1 MKSVS
6 EILLNKNTQ
15 LSILN
20 LTKENS
26 EEQYNY
32 HNTND
37 ILVST
42 RVLQFI
48 TTYGNTLF
56 VTEGLSCLN
65 KEETTNDSK
74 IEEYLSSVE
83 EVINNFFSIPDI
95 EEITIS
101 ERGNLIGYEIAKKYL
116 NKTYNLSKY
125 FELINNSKEKYS
137 DEIKARINLLLLNLR
152 KINQAIQDELK
163 YAEDGIATESA
174 FIVNL
179 KNAFIAIV
187 LKIRSILV
195 SGFKDSIKNVFV
207 AIVLKIRSIL
217 VSGFKDIDFTYKYQM
232 DRVNE
237 LKSLN
242 KDLSIIEK
250 FKFSEIEDIELPI
263 MMGMKLDYKTFV
275 FELNNIS
282 LLIKDLH
289 PMVNDF
295 NLLLNKLI
303 GNYDGVRLS
312 NDRNIYRHSNNLYNI
327 SNKVDKIL
335 KELVEGK
342 KPVDVKQVKYLFNN
356 VSGMKDIKDSYV
368 KAYMSTINFDLT
380 KYKNSI
386 DEMANL
392 IDVWLPTL
400 HGNGDEVKAST
411 NIVNLVKNTT
421 NEFATITTLI
431 GMYVLQ
437 LNQTSNFFI
446 SNIKTLANK

>member
-83 EVINNFFSIPDI
+83 EVINNFFNIPDI

-101 ERGNLIGYEIAKKYL
+101 ERGNLIGYEISKKYL

-152 KINQAIQDELK
+152 KINQAMQDELK
-163 YAEDGIATESA
+163 YVEDGIVTESA
-174 FIVNL
+174 FIDSI
-179 KNAFIAIV
+179 KNAFI
-187 LKIRSILV
+187 
-195 SGFKDSIKNVFV
+195 

-295 NLLLNKLI
+295 NLLLNKLV
-303 GNYDGVRLS
+303 GNYNGIRLS
-312 NDRNIYRHSNNLYNI
+312 NDRNIYKHSNNLYNI

-342 KPVDVKQVKYLFNN
+342 KPVDVKQVKQLFNN
-356 VSGMKDIKDSYV
+356 VSGMKDIKDSYI

-446 SNIKTLANK
+446 SNIKILANK

>member
-65 KEETTNDSK
+65 NEEVTNDSK

-83 EVINNFFSIPDI
+83 EVINNFFNIPDI

-125 FELINNSKEKYS
+125 FELINNGKEKYS

-152 KINQAIQDELK
+152 KINQAMQDELK
-163 YAEDGIATESA
+163 YVEDGIVTESA
-174 FIVNL
+174 FI
-179 KNAFIAIV
+179 
-187 LKIRSILV
+187 
-195 SGFKDSIKNVFV
+195 DSIKNAFV

-295 NLLLNKLI
+295 NLLLNKLV
-303 GNYDGVRLS
+303 GNYNGIRLS
-312 NDRNIYRHSNNLYNI
+312 NDRNIYKHSNNLYNI

-386 DEMANL
+386 DEMVNL

>member
-65 KEETTNDSK
+65 NEEVTNDSK

-83 EVINNFFSIPDI
+83 EVINNFFNIPDI

-125 FELINNSKEKYS
+125 FELINNGKEKYS

-152 KINQAIQDELK
+152 KINQAMQDELK
-163 YAEDGIATESA
+163 YVEDGIVTEGA
-174 FIVNL
+174 FIDSV
-179 KNAFIAIV
+179 KNAFI
-187 LKIRSILV
+187 
-195 SGFKDSIKNVFV
+195 

-282 LLIKDLH
+282 LLIKDLQ

-295 NLLLNKLI
+295 NLLLNKLV
-303 GNYDGVRLS
+303 GNYNGIRLS
-312 NDRNIYRHSNNLYNI
+312 NDRNIYKHSNNLYNI

-446 SNIKTLANK
+446 SNIKNLANK

>member
-65 KEETTNDSK
+65 NEEVTNDSK

-83 EVINNFFSIPDI
+83 EVINNFFNIPDI

-125 FELINNSKEKYS
+125 FELINNGKEKYS

-152 KINQAIQDELK
+152 KINQAIEDELK
-163 YAEDGIATESA
+163 YVEDGIVTESA
-174 FIVNL
+174 FI
-179 KNAFIAIV
+179 
-187 LKIRSILV
+187 
-195 SGFKDSIKNVFV
+195 DSIKNAFV

-327 SNKVDKIL
+327 GYKVDKIL

-342 KPVDVKQVKYLFNN
+342 KPVDVKQVKQLFNN
-356 VSGMKDIKDSYV
+356 VSGMKDIKDSYI

>member
-83 EVINNFFSIPDI
+83 EVINNFFNIPDI

-125 FELINNSKEKYS
+125 FELINNGKEKYS

-152 KINQAIQDELK
+152 KINQAMQDELK
-163 YAEDGIATESA
+163 YVEDGIVTESA
-174 FIVNL
+174 FI
-179 KNAFIAIV
+179 
-187 LKIRSILV
+187 
-195 SGFKDSIKNVFV
+195 DSIKNAFV

>member
-83 EVINNFFSIPDI
+83 EVINNFFNIPDI

-125 FELINNSKEKYS
+125 FELINNGKEKYS

-152 KINQAIQDELK
+152 KINQAMQDELK
-163 YAEDGIATESA
+163 YVEDGIVTESA
-174 FIVNL
+174 FI
-179 KNAFIAIV
+179 
-187 LKIRSILV
+187 
-195 SGFKDSIKNVFV
+195 DSIKNAFV

-327 SNKVDKIL
+327 GYKVDKIL

>member
-65 KEETTNDSK
+65 NEEVTNDSK

-125 FELINNSKEKYS
+125 FELINNGKEKYS

-152 KINQAIQDELK
+152 KINQAMQDELK
-163 YAEDGIATESA
+163 YVEDGIVTESA
-174 FIVNL
+174 FI
-179 KNAFIAIV
+179 
-187 LKIRSILV
+187 
-195 SGFKDSIKNVFV
+195 DSIKNAFV

-327 SNKVDKIL
+327 GYKVDKIL

-342 KPVDVKQVKYLFNN
+342 KPVDVKQVKQLFNN

-386 DEMANL
+386 DEMVNL